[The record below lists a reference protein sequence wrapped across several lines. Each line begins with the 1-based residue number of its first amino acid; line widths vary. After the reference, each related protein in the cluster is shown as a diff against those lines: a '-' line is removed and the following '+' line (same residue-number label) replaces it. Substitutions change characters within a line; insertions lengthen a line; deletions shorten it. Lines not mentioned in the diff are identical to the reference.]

1 MSSFRKFVLALA
13 ATFLAPWL
21 CLIVIPHAKMK
32 AQEIA
37 SWEDKQL
44 GTKSS
49 YPAGTPNIFRQGQ
62 AVYAREG
69 CASCHTQMIRP
80 TYLGFES
87 WRPDFGKE
95 GTRSNPVRIRE
106 TRPGDFL
113 GERFAYLG
121 VQRVGPDLSNAG
133 YRHDEQWHHAHLY
146 SPRSKRGFSVMPSF
160 RHLYIKRKVRG
171 QRSEEALLLDGE
183 LDPGEGYEVV
193 PTEHAHALVGYLM
206 TLKKDQPLP
215 PWLLDGQEEEEEDAG
230 AGEEKTK
237 EG

>member
-1 MSSFRKFVLALA
+1 MSSFRNFVLALA

-21 CLIVIPHAKMK
+21 CLVVIPHAKMK
-32 AQEIA
+32 AQEILT
-37 SWEDKQL
+37 WEDKEL
-44 GTKSS
+44 GTELS

-62 AVYAREG
+62 AIYAREG

-95 GTRSNPVRIRE
+95 GNRGNPVRIRE

-133 YRHDEQWHHAHLY
+133 YRHDEQWHHAHLF
-146 SPRSKRGFSVMPSF
+146 SPQSKRGFSVMPSF

-171 QRSEEALLLDGE
+171 QRSDDALVLSGE
-183 LDPGEGYEVV
+183 LAPGKGFEVV
-193 PTEHAHALVGYLM
+193 PSEDARALVGYLM

-215 PWLLDGQEEEEEDAG
+215 PWLLEPNEE
-230 AGEEKTK
+230 GEENGTDGGNKTK

>member
-37 SWEDKQL
+37 SWEDEQL

-171 QRSEEALLLDGE
+171 QRSEEALVLDGE